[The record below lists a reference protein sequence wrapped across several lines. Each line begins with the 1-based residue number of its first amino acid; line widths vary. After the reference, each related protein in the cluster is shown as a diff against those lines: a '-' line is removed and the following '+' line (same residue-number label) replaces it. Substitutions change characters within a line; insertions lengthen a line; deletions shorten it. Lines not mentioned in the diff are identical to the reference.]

1 MVAVLLIAFFALLI
15 FGTPIITALMGSSL
29 LSFAMY
35 STKDLKAVAQAM
47 FASNGSFSL
56 LAIPLFV
63 LAGALMSSGGISK
76 RLIKFFDKLVGWMP
90 GGMAIV
96 AVLACAFFGALSGSA
111 PATVAAI
118 GGIMIPAMVEKDYDT
133 PWTTCLLAS
142 SGSLG
147 AIIPPSIP
155 MVLYGVLAKTSVSA
169 LFCGGIIPGLLIAL
183 GYCLYA
189 RGFSKKFKMI
199 TSPKPT
205 GKELW
210 KAFVDAIWALL
221 MPVIILGGIY
231 GGYFTPTEAAAVAVV
246 YGLIIG
252 LFVYRE
258 LKWKDIPKTFV
269 NAARTSAAVMM
280 IIVTAATF
288 AIVLTR
294 NNIPT
299 LIGNWIIGI
308 AKTPLMFYGLFS
320 IFMFFL
326 GMFMSVSPALVILT
340 PILAPAATAIGIDPV
355 HFGVV
360 FVVWMCIGTITP
372 PFGSDLFIAC
382 GVAKISAASAFKR
395 IWPFVII
402 YVAVVVLIMALP
414 DLVTFLPKLLKLM

>member
-1 MVAVLLIAFFALLI
+1 
-15 FGTPIITALMGSSL
+15 
-29 LSFAMY
+29 
-35 STKDLKAVAQAM
+35 
-47 FASNGSFSL
+47 
-56 LAIPLFV
+56 
-63 LAGALMSSGGISK
+63 
-76 RLIKFFDKLVGWMP
+76 
-90 GGMAIV
+90 
-96 AVLACAFFGALSGSA
+96 
-111 PATVAAI
+111 
-118 GGIMIPAMVEKDYDT
+118 
-133 PWTTCLLAS
+133 
-142 SGSLG
+142 
-147 AIIPPSIP
+147 
-155 MVLYGVLAKTSVSA
+155 
-169 LFCGGIIPGLLIAL
+169 
-183 GYCLYA
+183 
-189 RGFSKKFKMI
+189 
-199 TSPKPT
+199 
-205 GKELW
+205 
-210 KAFVDAIWALL
+210 
-221 MPVIILGGIY
+221 
-231 GGYFTPTEAAAVAVV
+231 
-246 YGLIIG
+246 
-252 LFVYRE
+252 
-258 LKWKDIPKTFV
+258 
-269 NAARTSAAVMM
+269 MM

-402 YVAVVVLIMALP
+402 YVAVVVLIMAFP

>member
-1 MVAVLLIAFFALLI
+1 
-15 FGTPIITALMGSSL
+15 
-29 LSFAMY
+29 
-35 STKDLKAVAQAM
+35 
-47 FASNGSFSL
+47 
-56 LAIPLFV
+56 
-63 LAGALMSSGGISK
+63 
-76 RLIKFFDKLVGWMP
+76 
-90 GGMAIV
+90 
-96 AVLACAFFGALSGSA
+96 
-111 PATVAAI
+111 
-118 GGIMIPAMVEKDYDT
+118 
-133 PWTTCLLAS
+133 
-142 SGSLG
+142 
-147 AIIPPSIP
+147 
-155 MVLYGVLAKTSVSA
+155 
-169 LFCGGIIPGLLIAL
+169 
-183 GYCLYA
+183 
-189 RGFSKKFKMI
+189 MI

-382 GVAKISAASAFKR
+382 GVTKISAASAFKR

-402 YVAVVVLIMALP
+402 YVAAVVLIMVFP
-414 DLVTFLPKLLKLM
+414 NLVTFLPKLLKLM

>member
-1 MVAVLLIAFFALLI
+1 
-15 FGTPIITALMGSSL
+15 
-29 LSFAMY
+29 
-35 STKDLKAVAQAM
+35 
-47 FASNGSFSL
+47 
-56 LAIPLFV
+56 
-63 LAGALMSSGGISK
+63 
-76 RLIKFFDKLVGWMP
+76 
-90 GGMAIV
+90 
-96 AVLACAFFGALSGSA
+96 
-111 PATVAAI
+111 
-118 GGIMIPAMVEKDYDT
+118 
-133 PWTTCLLAS
+133 
-142 SGSLG
+142 
-147 AIIPPSIP
+147 
-155 MVLYGVLAKTSVSA
+155 
-169 LFCGGIIPGLLIAL
+169 
-183 GYCLYA
+183 
-189 RGFSKKFKMI
+189 MI

-308 AKTPLMFYGLFS
+308 AKTPLMCAIGALIRRKDSKQSIVPINKCLSEASMWTMISLVGALVMLGKVTSDANLGIRQWLVEVLSPLFGGANIWVLMAIVILFS
-320 IFMFFL
+320 TLVTQVANGLVLTMAVCPVVTPFVCSLAATTGIN
-326 GMFMSVSPALVILT
+326 PDVILIISNICSGYAFWT
-340 PILAPAATAIGIDPV
+340 VAASTNAAFILGRPE
-355 HFGVV
+355 
-360 FVVWMCIGTITP
+360 ITP
-372 PFGSDLFIAC
+372 KFVWTKGVQTTVLFMVICYIC
-382 GVAKISAASAFKR
+382 GMAFTY
-395 IWPFVII
+395 I
-402 YVAVVVLIMALP
+402 L
-414 DLVTFLPKLLKLM
+414 

>member
-1 MVAVLLIAFFALLI
+1 MEI
-15 FGTPIITALMGSSL
+15 TPRYNGYWTQLVRTISVGEPNEDFIKMHEVSCRII
-29 LSFAMY
+29 
-35 STKDLKAVAQAM
+35 K
-47 FASNGSFSL
+47 
-56 LAIPLFV
+56 
-63 LAGALMSSGGISK
+63 GALEELK
-76 RLIKFFDKLVGWMP
+76 P
-90 GGMAIV
+90 GNRIGNIAILPV
-96 AVLACAFFGALSGSA
+96 C
-111 PATVAAI
+111 T
-118 GGIMIPAMVEKDYDT
+118 
-133 PWTTCLLAS
+133 W
-142 SGSLG
+142 
-147 AIIPPSIP
+147 
-155 MVLYGVLAKTSVSA
+155 
-169 LFCGGIIPGLLIAL
+169 
-183 GYCLYA
+183 
-189 RGFSKKFKMI
+189 FSKKFKMI

-340 PILAPAATAIGIDPV
+340 PILAPAATVIGIDPV

-402 YVAVVVLIMALP
+402 YVAVVVLIMVFP

>member
-1 MVAVLLIAFFALLI
+1 ML
-15 FGTPIITALMGSSL
+15 
-29 LSFAMY
+29 
-35 STKDLKAVAQAM
+35 
-47 FASNGSFSL
+47 
-56 LAIPLFV
+56 
-63 LAGALMSSGGISK
+63 
-76 RLIKFFDKLVGWMP
+76 
-90 GGMAIV
+90 
-96 AVLACAFFGALSGSA
+96 
-111 PATVAAI
+111 
-118 GGIMIPAMVEKDYDT
+118 
-133 PWTTCLLAS
+133 
-142 SGSLG
+142 
-147 AIIPPSIP
+147 
-155 MVLYGVLAKTSVSA
+155 
-169 LFCGGIIPGLLIAL
+169 
-183 GYCLYA
+183 YCLYA

-382 GVAKISAASAFKR
+382 GVAKISAASAFTR

-402 YVAVVVLIMALP
+402 YVAVVVLIMIFP

>member
-1 MVAVLLIAFFALLI
+1 MGTVSVILL
-15 FGTPIITALMGSSL
+15 
-29 LSFAMY
+29 
-35 STKDLKAVAQAM
+35 
-47 FASNGSFSL
+47 
-56 LAIPLFV
+56 
-63 LAGALMSSGGISK
+63 
-76 RLIKFFDKLVGWMP
+76 
-90 GGMAIV
+90 
-96 AVLACAFFGALSGSA
+96 
-111 PATVAAI
+111 
-118 GGIMIPAMVEKDYDT
+118 
-133 PWTTCLLAS
+133 
-142 SGSLG
+142 
-147 AIIPPSIP
+147 
-155 MVLYGVLAKTSVSA
+155 
-169 LFCGGIIPGLLIAL
+169 
-183 GYCLYA
+183 YCLYA

-402 YVAVVVLIMALP
+402 YVAAVVLIMVFP